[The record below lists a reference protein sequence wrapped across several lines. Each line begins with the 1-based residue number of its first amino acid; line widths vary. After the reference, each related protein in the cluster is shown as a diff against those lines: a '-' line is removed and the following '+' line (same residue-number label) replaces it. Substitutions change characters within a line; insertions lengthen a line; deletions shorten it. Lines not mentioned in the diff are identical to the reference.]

1 MTILDPFNQLLKEFN
16 NDTTKRLPQKEKL
29 LHFSKYDRQDLIELC
44 VDFFEDESISGDIM
58 YILSMFCARSDFA
71 EGIRDDHKNS
81 TRKEL
86 IDMLERDIE
95 WKTYRDEIERLE
107 ELEERH

>member
-16 NDTTKRLPQKEKL
+16 TDTTKRLPQKEKL

-58 YILSMFCARSDFA
+58 YILMTFCARSDFS
-71 EGIRDDHKNS
+71 ERIHDTDKNS
-81 TRKEL
+81 TRKEI
-86 IDMLERDIE
+86 IDMLQRQVDVFAYDNEYEDLKERNS
-95 WKTYRDEIERLE
+95 
-107 ELEERH
+107 